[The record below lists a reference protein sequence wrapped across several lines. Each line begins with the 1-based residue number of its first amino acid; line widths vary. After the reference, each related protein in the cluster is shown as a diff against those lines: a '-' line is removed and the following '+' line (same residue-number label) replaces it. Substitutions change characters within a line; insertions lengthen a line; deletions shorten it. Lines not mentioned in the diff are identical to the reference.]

1 MKQFF
6 ILLGLS
12 ICLMSLSAQEA
23 YQYNQFYYQRS
34 TLFEKLPIDSDDIV
48 FLGNSITNGCEWH
61 ELFNN
66 PNIKN
71 RGISSDVSMGVY
83 DRLDPIIK
91 GKPAKIF
98 LMIGINDIAHHLLT
112 GSKSDEHPAILRMDG
127 NGMYDDLPEQEV
139 IFRGRGNSTWN
150 MKKKPYR
157 FKMDKKTAVCGMKK
171 AKSFAL
177 IANYIDCS
185 LMRNTVALWLAN
197 YLEMP
202 FANHCIPVKVYFNGI
217 CKGQYMLTEKTGI
230 GSGSVD
236 IDEEKGMLFEID
248 SNYDEDYKFAY
259 DLYSHTAVQNGN
271 NNQGTLPVMIADP
284 DLTEIAP
291 ALGLTADEYFDTWKN
306 DFSTMLT
313 AVMTTPSTGSL
324 KKYIDIESVVNF
336 FMVNSLSS
344 NHEMEHPK
352 SFKLYKDS
360 LNGVYKFGP
369 VWDFDW
375 AFTFDGREG
384 APANTPMVDNNGDC
398 GGYTFIKALL
408 SNEEIR
414 TLYQQKWNAFVKDG
428 YPELKA
434 YMEEYATLIEPS
446 AKENGVLWPADYSV
460 DWRLSESSFDFREN
474 FDKLKA
480 WIQQRINYCNEDPN
494 FGLYR

>member
-1 MKQFF
+1 MKKILLLTAAVLISGSAMAQHEHFHVFRNDKQFNTF
-6 ILLGLS
+6 NNV
-12 ICLMSLSAQEA
+12 QEIT
-23 YQYNQFYYQRS
+23 YQGSPSSGYDKMQVTDAKGNTTTIDIEAIDSVVVRS
-34 TLFEKLPIDSDDIV
+34 T
-48 FLGNSITNGCEWH
+48 
-61 ELFNN
+61 
-66 PNIKN
+66 
-71 RGISSDVSMGVY
+71 GIPEFHVNLTDHP
-83 DRLDPIIK
+83 DWTE
-91 GKPAKIF
+91 
-98 LMIGINDIAHHLLT
+98 LT

-202 FANHCIPVKVYFNGI
+202 FANHCVPVKVYFNGL

-248 SNYDEDYKFAY
+248 SNYDEDYKFSY
-259 DLYSHTAVQNGN
+259 DLYSHTSVQNGYN
-271 NNQGTLPVMIADP
+271 NTRTLPVMISDP

-306 DFSTMLT
+306 DFSAMLT

-324 KKYIDIESVVNF
+324 K
-336 FMVNSLSS
+336 
-344 NHEMEHPK
+344 
-352 SFKLYKDS
+352 
-360 LNGVYKFGP
+360 
-369 VWDFDW
+369 
-375 AFTFDGREG
+375 
-384 APANTPMVDNNGDC
+384 
-398 GGYTFIKALL
+398 
-408 SNEEIR
+408 
-414 TLYQQKWNAFVKDG
+414 
-428 YPELKA
+428 
-434 YMEEYATLIEPS
+434 EP
-446 AKENGVLWPADYSV
+446 
-460 DWRLSESSFDFREN
+460 
-474 FDKLKA
+474 
-480 WIQQRINYCNEDPN
+480 
-494 FGLYR
+494 